1 MDKLVLDTTYLL
13 PIFKIKVKLKYYDSI
28 FPTLTEKYIV
38 LYNPISII
46 EAKWIVLKLCKKNPS
61 KKTVFLKAF
70 REGLKALTHSDINQT
85 VLTNST
91 IEETA
96 DNLLLKIGIKD
107 YFDRI

>member
-46 EAKWIVLKLCKKNPS
+46 EAKWIVLKLC
-61 KKTVFLKAF
+61 
-70 REGLKALTHSDINQT
+70 R
-85 VLTNST
+85 
-91 IEETA
+91 
-96 DNLLLKIGIKD
+96 KIPQRKQC
-107 YFDRI
+107 F